1 MLVGVGPLSAMDY
14 GMCLLL
20 IEGEEKVA
28 AFIKRGLVGGRS
40 RSVYNA
46 QNGAMLFAST
56 VVDFFHPLT
65 EKGSSQQ

>member
-46 QNGAMLFAST
+46 QTELCYSRALLWISST
-56 VVDFFHPLT
+56 H
-65 EKGSSQQ
+65 

>member
-1 MLVGVGPLSAMDY
+1 MDY

-46 QNGAMLFAST
+46 QTELCYSRALLWISST
-56 VVDFFHPLT
+56 H
-65 EKGSSQQ
+65 